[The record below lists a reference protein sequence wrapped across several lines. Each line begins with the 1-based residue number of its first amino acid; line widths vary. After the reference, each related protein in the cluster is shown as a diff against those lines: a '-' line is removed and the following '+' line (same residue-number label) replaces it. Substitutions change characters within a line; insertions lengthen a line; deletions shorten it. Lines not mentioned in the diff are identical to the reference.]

1 MDVNTDM
8 DQLAPPKIR
17 QVSEFE
23 HNQLSLEANKTD
35 WFKFELP
42 LSHGNVSDVKKFS
55 VRNSSMNYRWGGN
68 VKIGIDINIVH
79 LFSPKVVSGR
89 INQFPISTSKD
100 NVNIQH
106 YGQYINQEKVFLD
119 HQSTVDLHNV
129 KPLEGLADVNTIEN
143 KTHLKFI
150 TKNVKNFELNNLL
163 NQYIYL

>member
-1 MDVNTDM
+1 MAIKDTTRKPFIEDNDT
-8 DQLAPPKIR
+8 
-17 QVSEFE
+17 
-23 HNQLSLEANKTD
+23 
-35 WFKFELP
+35 
-42 LSHGNVSDVKKFS
+42 
-55 VRNSSMNYRWGGN
+55 N

-129 KPLEGLADVNTIEN
+129 KPLEGLADVNTVEN

-150 TKNVKNFELNNLL
+150 KKNVKNFRKKTKCFKKCKNSL
-163 NQYIYL
+163 YLY